1 MCIRDRSGPDRSRR
15 REQVKRYFALGTYTE
30 DILFGTGEVFHG
42 KGKGISICEF
52 DDGNI
57 RESSRIQ
64 VRNPSFLCLNEA
76 KRKLYAVN
84 EMKEYQG
91 VFGGGLTQLSYD
103 EEGRMEIEKEFPTKG
118 TDPCHVAIAPDGKM
132 CIRDSSGTGY
142 RSSGKCRYHGSS

>member
-1 MCIRDRSGPDRSRR
+1 M
-15 REQVKRYFALGTYTE
+15 KRYFALGTYTE

-103 EEGRMEIEKEFPTKG
+103 EEGRMEIEKEFPHKG
-118 TDPCHVAIAPDGKM
+118 HRPMPCGNSAGRKLFGRVQF
-132 CIRDSSGTGY
+132 C
-142 RSSGKCRYHGSS
+142 

>member
-1 MCIRDRSGPDRSRR
+1 M
-15 REQVKRYFALGTYTE
+15 KRYFALGTYTE

-91 VFGGGLTQLSYD
+91 YLAEASPSCPMMK
-103 EEGRMEIEKEFPTKG
+103 RAAWRSRRNFPQRAQT
-118 TDPCHVAIAPDGKM
+118 HAM
-132 CIRDSSGTGY
+132 WQ
-142 RSSGKCRYHGSS
+142 